1 MKEPILSANE
11 LTHAA
16 RSLLMA
22 VIGAP
27 HEIECASVTVHFDEK
42 KPGHNALNQMSRR
55 LESELAALLE
65 KLCGEPVAWRWR
77 KTNAPWSLEFTLDIY
92 PNKEIKE
99 QEIRNLIEEGG
110 LAIGLGTFRGVFGKF
125 IIDAWE

>member
-1 MKEPILSANE
+1 MKEPILGANE

-55 LESELAALLE
+55 LESELAALME
-65 KLCGEPVAWRWR
+65 KMCGEPIYQIGDGNERWLDVE
-77 KTNAPWSLEFTLDIY
+77 KDEFD
-92 PNKEIKE
+92 
-99 QEIRNLIEEGG
+99 
-110 LAIGLGTFRGVFGKF
+110 LAHHARIVYALNRSK
-125 IIDAWE
+125 A

>member
-1 MKEPILSANE
+1 MKEPILSADE

-16 RSLLMA
+16 RALLMA

-27 HEIECASVTVHFDEK
+27 HDIECASVTVHFDEK

-65 KLCGEPVAWRWR
+65 KLCGEPMAWR
-77 KTNAPWSLEFTLDIY
+77 AP
-92 PNKEIKE
+92 
-99 QEIRNLIEEGG
+99 NLSGSG
-110 LAIGLGTFRGVFGKF
+110 DTWAYR
-125 IIDAWE
+125 DADDRFEDQHGEPVGEPLYALNRSKA